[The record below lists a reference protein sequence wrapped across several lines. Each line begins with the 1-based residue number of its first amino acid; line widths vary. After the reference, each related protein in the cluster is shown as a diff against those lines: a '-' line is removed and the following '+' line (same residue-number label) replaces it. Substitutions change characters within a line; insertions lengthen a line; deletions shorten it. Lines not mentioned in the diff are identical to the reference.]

1 MFDQQD
7 DDDEMPDV
15 DDSTSDDDSVEVIDA
30 DDLEEDD
37 ESGEGSE
44 SHDDSEEEDAEEL
57 VAFDAKLAAAL
68 GSHLADPDRDDNSS
82 DSDADM
88 NDDEME
94 AVDEMLVKVFKA
106 RSQAVS
112 KKKDKK
118 DAKETMINF
127 KNRVLDL
134 LEIYVKRCHS
144 KILTLDLIMPL
155 LRLTRQST
163 SQISLKAKNLLH
175 KYFTLC
181 KWTAIPALGTNE
193 DDEDVADQL
202 WDLLRAVHQEA
213 MISGPSAHSTSASQA
228 SLLLVKILVKHDKE
242 NILKVVDLYGETCK
256 TQLLSKKCHVH
267 PSFFTEWNNWW
278 VNMSNTWKN

>member
-1 MFDQQD
+1 LEVKENLAGQQEMFDQQD
-7 DDDEMPDV
+7 DDDEMPDAG
-15 DDSTSDDDSVEVIDA
+15 DSTSDDDSVEVIDP
-30 DDLEEDD
+30 DDLEEEEEKSGDD
-37 ESGEGSE
+37 SE
-44 SHDDSEEEDAEEL
+44 SHDESDEEDAEEIA
-57 VAFDAKLAAAL
+57 AFDAKLAAAL
-68 GSHLADPDRDDNSS
+68 GSHLADPNRDDDSS

-112 KKKDKK
+112 KKQDKK

-144 KILTLDLIMPL
+144 DILALDLIMAL

-175 KYFTLC
+175 KYFMLC
-181 KWTAIPALGTNE
+181 KGTAIPALDGE
-193 DDEDVADQL
+193 DAANQV
-202 WDLLRAVHQEA
+202 WDLLRAVHQFPVHRRTPPRLA
-213 MISGPSAHSTSASQA
+213 RPASC
-228 SLLLVKILVKHDKE
+228 S
-242 NILKVVDLYGETCK
+242 
-256 TQLLSKKCHVH
+256 
-267 PSFFTEWNNWW
+267 
-278 VNMSNTWKN
+278 